1 MKNGRIKIEKKLA
14 GGLLMNPVSRTIITK
29 VAKKVPKIIKNR
41 KEIIGK
47 MGKEITDGM
56 KKIYSKKGTKKL
68 KKDIDKSNKSFTE
81 YLKRKKN

>member
-1 MKNGRIKIEKKLA
+1 
-14 GGLLMNPVSRTIITK
+14 
-29 VAKKVPKIIKNR
+29 
-41 KEIIGK
+41 

-56 KKIYSKKGTKKL
+56 KKIYSKKGTEKL